1 MVARRWIP
9 VSACVQCVRVFNEQV
24 MRCVQR
30 AGRRDCAPSRSG
42 GVTVGL
48 SCSFAPLQAHTDG
61 VVYCGASTAAG
72 VDVRR
77 AGGVGG
83 GNEVHMSVGTWGW

>member
-30 AGRRDCAPSRSG
+30 AGRKIVRPHAVGVLRLGSVALSLRSKHALTG
-42 GVTVGL
+42 WSTVV
-48 SCSFAPLQAHTDG
+48 PQLQPEWTSDVQAAL
-61 VVYCGASTAAG
+61 GAVMKSI
-72 VDVRR
+72 
-77 AGGVGG
+77 
-83 GNEVHMSVGTWGW
+83 